1 MYFSHI
7 KKSHTPNHLYAR
19 KTINNYFQ
27 DGAIEHA
34 FERIYIN
41 IIMHLKG
48 TFHFSTKIKNT
59 KKIPYDIIKP
69 KKKSIETTFFNY
81 TW

>member
-27 DGAIEHA
+27 DGQL
-34 FERIYIN
+34 N
-41 IIMHLKG
+41 MHLKE
-48 TFHFSTKIKNT
+48 FI
-59 KKIPYDIIKP
+59 
-69 KKKSIETTFFNY
+69 
-81 TW
+81 